1 MQPLP
6 SWLPTTQRHL
16 GALTAELM
24 QGDGGPVCFGNTVTL
39 RGRGGRYVDF
49 DFLALALTL
58 TLTLALTLALI
69 LTLTLTLSLTVTLT
83 LTRYVDVDS
92 EGGAVAAR
100 WSEAGAWQV
109 PPLIPALYT
118 ATPL

>member
-58 TLTLALTLALI
+58 TLTPPRYAHLTNTSI
-69 LTLTLTLSLTVTLT
+69 NKNS
-83 LTRYVDVDS
+83 
-92 EGGAVAAR
+92 GASGVV
-100 WSEAGAWQV
+100 SSK
-109 PPLIPALYT
+109 
-118 ATPL
+118 